1 MDHRV
6 ARSLVDG
13 HTLAGQNSVCPPPTV
28 SSNRQ
33 KPSEFQTRQ
42 ETRGKTDTTPLRQNS
57 PQRHLP
63 SLSTWEETSLISGGP
78 VGLISGLSA
87 RALST
92 LDTTDILL
100 LQVLLYVLVGSMN
113 LPKKRAGA

>member
-6 ARSLVDG
+6 ACSLVDG
-13 HTLAGQNSVCPPPTV
+13 HTLAGQDSVCPPPTV

-33 KPSEFQTRQ
+33 KPRNSRLAKK
-42 ETRGKTDTTPLRQNS
+42 RGAKQNYTTASKFPTTAFAKFINMGRNIADF
-57 PQRHLP
+57 
-63 SLSTWEETSLISGGP
+63 WGP

-100 LQVLLYVLVGSMN
+100 LQVLLYLLVGRMN
-113 LPKKRAGA
+113 LPTKRAGA